1 MASNIDPTI
10 IDGDYP
16 IAGKDQPSQGF
27 RTNFTGIE
35 ENFSAAAS
43 EITELQGKAVLKAA
57 LSGTTL
63 DNNMQGAEI
72 LSAKMRDL
80 LLPVSAI
87 NWSASQL
94 NSLDVL
100 SGGYQSVTINQGS
113 TYAINFNNFSRYN
126 GYSTVLLQ
134 INNQGNNTVALPGGK
149 NYLGLEKI
157 TNASNNSLYFYN
169 TDSITTTRTVLSFSS
184 ADGNTFIVQDLTRD
198 VAGLNYGIPSNYPI
212 GRPGDKQGD
221 VQVYQSNVYVCT
233 QDYSTGSVSIWT
245 VASGGGGG
253 GGGPAGT
260 GGQVQFSVESVTG
273 PVFAADD
280 NFVFSSTTEQLFVP
294 QILANR
300 GIEISNLAPLT
311 VSGDITGRNI
321 TAISG
326 GIYGNVV
333 TGNLS
338 VLNISNFSNLS
349 VNNLTSNILVR
360 GNAAT
365 FTGNVTSANLTV
377 NNQASFNNV
386 SVAGTLALNSLTV
399 GTVQYANAGA
409 TVPGQVLGVTGT
421 NQLGFFSVPGSSPQT
436 ANLTVQFADY
446 STGIGRFN
454 GNTNFTYNFEQGA
467 NLLTTPN
474 LSVTGLATIAT
485 AGITTGTVTSLA
497 ATSANIVTL
506 RASSANINSQ
516 YSLPTVRTT
525 GNGYVLV
532 GFTDGSTDWQATSS
546 LYGNANVAAFL
557 AAFGSNTVNTT
568 GNVTAGYFIGN
579 GALLTGLSSIYSNA
593 NVAAYLPT
601 YTGFIGEVN
610 SAGNANINGD
620 LKVSVTANIFANGL
634 IRTTGPVQ
642 SGTMVTTNITVGEII
657 GNANLL
663 TISTPIETSYGI
675 DAVGN
680 VITSAY
686 FLGDGGLLSNLPG
699 ATPGGANT
707 QIQFNDNGVFG
718 GESSFIFDKG
728 NAALTI
734 TGNITTNGSL
744 TAGGSLIGDNFVVS
758 LGTANLLTIGA
769 LDPQFQTTIGNLLVG
784 DAGNST
790 GLLQVEG
797 NTVLVDV
804 TIGGAAIIGSDT
816 AYQSES
822 DLFVAGNLKVFGR
835 SNVGSVSNVT
845 ILGGSAGQALVTDG
859 TGNLTWST
867 VAGVANVISIT
878 SNTTIS
884 TDGVYIINSPN
895 ANVTVTLPAGN
906 ANIIGKTYNFKDI
919 GGNAFLHPITIA
931 TQGLDLIDG
940 NATAQVGAPYN
951 NLVIMYLTTN
961 IWGIM

>member
-134 INNQGNNTVALPGGK
+134 VNNQGNNTVALPGGK

-198 VAGLNYGIPSNYPI
+198 VAGLNYGIPANYPI

-233 QDYSTGSVSIWT
+233 QNYSSGAVSIWT

-280 NFVFSSTTEQLFVP
+280 NFVFSSGTEQLFVP

-360 GNAAT
+360 GAAAT

-386 SVAGTLALNSLTV
+386 SVAGTLSLNSLTV

-409 TVPGQVLGVTGT
+409 TIPGQVLGVTGT
-421 NQLGFFSVPGSSPQT
+421 NQLGFFSVPGSTPQS

-454 GNTNFTYNFEQGA
+454 GNTNFTYNFAAGA

-568 GNVTAGYFIGN
+568 GNVTAGYFLGN
-579 GALLTGLSSIYSNA
+579 GALLTGIAASYSNA

-601 YTGFIGEVN
+601 YTGFIGQVN
-610 SAGNANINGD
+610 SAGNANINGN

-634 IRTTGPVQ
+634 IRTTGPVE
-642 SGTMVTTNITVGEII
+642 SGTMLTTSLTAGEII
-657 GNANLL
+657 GAANLL
-663 TISTPIETSYGI
+663 TISTPVETSYGL

-680 VITSAY
+680 VTTSAY
-686 FLGDGGLLSNLPG
+686 FIGDGGLLSNLPG
-699 ATPGGANT
+699 ASPGGSNT

-718 GESSFIFDKG
+718 GQGSFTFNKA
-728 NAALTI
+728 NTSLSI
-734 TGNITTNGSL
+734 TGNVI
-744 TAGGSLIGDNFVVS
+744 AGGSLRADNFAVS

-769 LDPQFQTTIGNLLVG
+769 LNPTFQTTIGNLLVG
-784 DAGNST
+784 DAGNSA

-804 TIGGAAIIGSDT
+804 TVTGAAIIGSDT
-816 AYQSES
+816 AYLGGS
-822 DLFVAGNLKVFGR
+822 DLSVGGNLKVFGR
-835 SNVGSVSNVT
+835 SNVGSVSNLT
-845 ILGGSAGQALVTDG
+845 ILGGSSGQVLTTNGA
-859 TGNLTWST
+859 GNLSWST
-867 VAGVANVISIT
+867 VATNVTVITANT
-878 SNTTIS
+878 SVS
-884 TDGVYIINSPN
+884 QDGVYAINSPA
-895 ANVTVTLPAGN
+895 ANIAVTLPAGN
-906 ANIIGKTYNFKDI
+906 ANLIGKTFNFKDI
-919 GGNAFLHPITIA
+919 GGNAFLHPVTIIA
-931 TQGLDLIDG
+931 QGADLIDG
-940 NATAQVGAPYN
+940 ANTAQVGAPYDN
-951 NLVIMYLTTN
+951 TILMYLTTN
-961 IWGIM
+961 VWGVM

>member
-35 ENFSAAAS
+35 ENFTAAAS

-100 SGGYQSVTINQGS
+100 SGGYQSVTINQSG
-113 TYAINFNNFSRYN
+113 TYAINFNNFSRYS

-134 INNQGNNTVALPGGK
+134 VNNQGNNTVALPGGK

-157 TNASNNSLYFYN
+157 TNASNNSLYFYSP
-169 TDSITTTRTVLSFSS
+169 DSITTTRTVLSFSS
-184 ADGNTFIVQDLTRD
+184 ADGNTFTVQDLTRD
-198 VAGLNYGIPSNYPI
+198 VAGLNYGVPANYPQ

-233 QDYSTGSVSIWT
+233 QNYSTGSIAIWT
-245 VASGGGGG
+245 VASGSGG

-260 GGQVQFSVESVTG
+260 TGQIQFALDSVTG
-273 PVFAADD
+273 PVFAAND
-280 NFVFSSTTEQLFVP
+280 NLLFTSTTGQLFVP

-311 VSGDITGRNI
+311 VSGEITGRNI

-454 GNTNFTYNFEQGA
+454 GNTNFTYNFAAGA

-474 LSVTGLATIAT
+474 LSVTGLATIAA

-568 GNVTAGYFIGN
+568 GNITAGYFLGN
-579 GALLTGLSSIYSNA
+579 GAFLTGLDSIYSNA

-601 YTGFIGEVN
+601 YTGLIGQVN
-610 SAGNANINGD
+610 SAGNASIDGS
-620 LKVSVTANIFANGL
+620 LTVSTSVSILANGF
-634 IRTTGPVQ
+634 I
-642 SGTMVTTNITVGEII
+642 STNNRIQTPEVSADAVRVNEII
-657 GNANLL
+657 GQSNL
-663 TISTPIETSYGI
+663 
-675 DAVGN
+675 VN
-680 VITSAY
+680 ITSPVLATQPLEVTGGNIITDQFFIGNGA
-686 FLGDGGLLSNLPG
+686 FLTGISAAN
-699 ATPGGANT
+699 TVPGGANT
-707 QIQFNDNGVFG
+707 EIQFNDGGSFG
-718 GESSFIFDKG
+718 AVGTFTFNKVSSNLTLLGNINVSRADIGTLGFILGNG
-728 NAALTI
+728 NAINIGQADSALQ
-734 TGNITTNGSL
+734 
-744 TAGGSLIGDNFVVS
+744 SLIGNLIVGNQSTGNVGKLEVDGNLIAVTAS
-758 LGTANLLTIGA
+758 LGDLE
-769 LDPQFQTTIGNLLVG
+769 VG
-784 DAGNST
+784 DRTTYLPG
-790 GLLQVEG
+790 
-797 NTVLVDV
+797 
-804 TIGGAAIIGSDT
+804 
-816 AYQSES
+816 S
-822 DLFVAGNLKVFGR
+822 DLFVSGNARVYGRTSLGNVSNVSILNGTYGQALITDGAGNL
-835 SNVGSVSNVT
+835 S
-845 ILGGSAGQALVTDG
+845 
-859 TGNLTWST
+859 WST
-867 VAGVANVISIT
+867 VAGVANVISIV
-878 SNTTIS
+878 SNTS
-884 TDGVYIINSPN
+884 VSEAGVYILNSPS
-895 ANVTVTLPAGN
+895 ANITVTLPAGN
-906 ANIIGKTYNFKDI
+906 ANLIGKTFNFKDI

-931 TQGLDLIDG
+931 TQGGDVIDG
-940 NATAQVGAPYN
+940 NANAAVAAPYN
-951 NLVIMYLTTN
+951 NIVIMYLTTN
-961 IWGIM
+961 IWGVM

>member
-1 MASNIDPTI
+1 
-10 IDGDYP
+10 
-16 IAGKDQPSQGF
+16 
-27 RTNFTGIE
+27 
-35 ENFSAAAS
+35 
-43 EITELQGKAVLKAA
+43 
-57 LSGTTL
+57 
-63 DNNMQGAEI
+63 
-72 LSAKMRDL
+72 
-80 LLPVSAI
+80 
-87 NWSASQL
+87 
-94 NSLDVL
+94 
-100 SGGYQSVTINQGS
+100 
-113 TYAINFNNFSRYN
+113 
-126 GYSTVLLQ
+126 
-134 INNQGNNTVALPGGK
+134 
-149 NYLGLEKI
+149 
-157 TNASNNSLYFYN
+157 
-169 TDSITTTRTVLSFSS
+169 
-184 ADGNTFIVQDLTRD
+184 
-198 VAGLNYGIPSNYPI
+198 
-212 GRPGDKQGD
+212 
-221 VQVYQSNVYVCT
+221 
-233 QDYSTGSVSIWT
+233 
-245 VASGGGGG
+245 
-253 GGGPAGT
+253 
-260 GGQVQFSVESVTG
+260 
-273 PVFAADD
+273 VFAADD

-409 TVPGQVLGVTGT
+409 TVPGQVFGVTGT

-454 GNTNFTYNFEQGA
+454 GNTNFTYNFAAGA

-579 GALLTGLSSIYSNA
+579 GAFLTGLDSIYSNA

-620 LKVSVTANIFANGL
+620 LKVSNTVTILSNGF
-634 IRTTGPVQ
+634 I
-642 SGTMVTTNITVGEII
+642 STTNRIQTPELSADTVRVNEII
-657 GNANLL
+657 GQSNIV
-663 TISTPIETSYGI
+663 TISTPVETAYSI

-680 VITSAY
+680 VITSGY

-707 QIQFNDNGVFG
+707 QIQFNDGGIFG
-718 GESSFIFDKG
+718 GESSFTFDKG
-728 NAALTI
+728 NAALSI
-734 TGNITTNGSL
+734 VGNI
-744 TAGGSLIGDNFVVS
+744 TAGGSLIADNFVVS
-758 LGTANLLTIGA
+758 LGTANALTIGA
-769 LDPQFQTTIGNLLVG
+769 LDPLFQSTIGNLLVG
-784 DAGNST
+784 DAGNSN

-797 NTVLVDV
+797 NTVLADV
-804 TIGGAAIIGSDT
+804 TVNGSAVIGSNS
-816 AYQSES
+816 AYTNES
-822 DLFVAGNLKVFGR
+822 DLSVGGNLTVFGR
-835 SNVGSVSNVT
+835 SNIGSVSNVT
-845 ILGGSAGQALVTDG
+845 ILGGNSGQVLTTDG
-859 TGNLTWST
+859 AGNLSWTT
-867 VAGVANVISIT
+867 VAGVANVTSIT
-878 SNTTIS
+878 SS
-884 TDGVYIINSPN
+884 TAVTEAGVYIINSPT
-895 ANVTVTLPAGN
+895 ANITVTLPAGN
-906 ANIIGKTYNFKDI
+906 VNLIGKTFNFKDI

-931 TQGLDLIDG
+931 TQGGDVIDG
-940 NATAQVGAPYN
+940 NANTAVGAPYN
-951 NLVIMYLTTN
+951 NIVIMYLTTN
-961 IWGIM
+961 IWGVM

>member
-87 NWSASQL
+87 NWSTSQL

-100 SGGYQSVTINQGS
+100 SGGYQSVTISQSG
-113 TYAINFNNFSRYN
+113 TYAINFNNFSRYS

-157 TNASNNSLYFYN
+157 TNASNSSLYFYSP
-169 TDSITTTRTVLSFSS
+169 DSITTTRTVLSFSS

-198 VAGLNYGIPSNYPI
+198 VAGLNYGVPANYPI

-233 QDYSTGSVSIWT
+233 QNYSTGGISIWT
-245 VASGGGGG
+245 VASGSGG

-260 GGQVQFSVESVTG
+260 NGQIQFALDSVTG

-280 NFVFSSTTEQLFVP
+280 NFVFSSGTEQLFVP

-311 VSGDITGRNI
+311 VSGEITGRNI

-365 FTGNVTSANLTV
+365 FTGNVTAANLTV
-377 NNQASFNNV
+377 NTQASFNNV

-409 TVPGQVLGVTGT
+409 TIPGQVLGVTGT

-454 GNTNFTYNFEQGA
+454 GNTNFTYDFAAGA

-568 GNVTAGYFIGN
+568 GNVTAGYFLGN
-579 GALLTGLSSIYSNA
+579 GALLTGIAASYSNA

-601 YTGFIGEVN
+601 YTGFIGQVN

-620 LKVSVTANIFANGL
+620 LRVSVNANIFANGL
-634 IRTTGPVQ
+634 IRTTGPVE
-642 SGTMVTTNITVGEII
+642 SGIVVTTSVTAGEII
-657 GNANLL
+657 GAANLL
-663 TISTPIETSYGI
+663 TISTPVETAYSI

-680 VITSAY
+680 VITSGY

-699 ATPGGANT
+699 ASPGGANT
-707 QIQFNDNGVFG
+707 QIQFNDGGIFG
-718 GESSFIFDKG
+718 GESSFTFDKG

-744 TAGGSLIGDNFVVS
+744 TAGGSMIGDNFVVS
-758 LGTANLLTIGA
+758 LGTANALTIGA
-769 LDPQFQTTIGNLLVG
+769 LDPLFQSTIGNLLVG
-784 DAGNST
+784 DAGNLD

-797 NTVLVDV
+797 NTVLADV
-804 TIGGAAIIGSDT
+804 TVNGLVVIGSNS
-816 AYQSES
+816 AYTSES
-822 DLFVAGNLKVFGR
+822 DLSVGGNLTVFGR
-835 SNVGSVSNVT
+835 SNIGSVSNVT
-845 ILGGSAGQALVTDG
+845 ILGGNSGQVLTTDG
-859 TGNLTWST
+859 AGNLSWTT
-867 VAGVANVISIT
+867 VAGVANVTSIT
-878 SNTTIS
+878 SNTAVTEA
-884 TDGVYIINSPN
+884 GVYIINSPT
-895 ANVTVTLPAGN
+895 ANITVTLPAGN
-906 ANIIGKTYNFKDI
+906 VNLIGKTFNFKDI

-931 TQGLDLIDG
+931 TQGGDVIDG
-940 NATAQVGAPYN
+940 NANTAVGAPYN
-951 NLVIMYLTTN
+951 NIVIMYLTTN
-961 IWGIM
+961 IWGVM

>member
-35 ENFSAAAS
+35 ENFTAAAS

-80 LLPVSAI
+80 LLPVAAI
-87 NWSASQL
+87 NWSSSQL

-100 SGGYQSVTINQGS
+100 SGGYQSVTINQSG
-113 TYAINFNNFSRYN
+113 TYAINFNNFSRYS

-134 INNQGNNTVALPGGK
+134 VNNQGNNTVALPGGK

-157 TNASNNSLYFYN
+157 TNASNNSLYFYSP
-169 TDSITTTRTVLSFSS
+169 DSITTTRTVLSFSS
-184 ADGNTFIVQDLTRD
+184 ADGNTFTVQDLTRD
-198 VAGLNYGIPSNYPI
+198 VAGLNYGVPANYPQ

-233 QDYSTGSVSIWT
+233 QNYSTGSIAIWT

-260 GGQVQFSVESVTG
+260 TGQIQFALDSVTG
-273 PVFAADD
+273 PVFAAND
-280 NFVFSSTTEQLFVP
+280 NLVFTSSTGQLFVP

-311 VSGDITGRNI
+311 VSGDITGRNF

-409 TVPGQVLGVTGT
+409 TIPGQVLGVTGA

-454 GNTNFTYNFEQGA
+454 GNTNFTYNFSQGA

-474 LSVTGLATIAT
+474 LSVTELATITT

-516 YSLPTVRTT
+516 YTLPTVRTT
-525 GNGYVLV
+525 GNNYVLV
-532 GFTDGSTDWQATSS
+532 GFTDGSTDWQATST

-568 GNVTAGYFIGN
+568 GNITAGYFIGN
-579 GALLTGLSSIYSNA
+579 GALLTGLSSVYSNA

-601 YTGFIGEVN
+601 YTGNIGQVN
-610 SAGNANINGD
+610 SAGNASVNGSLTVSNTVSILSNGFISTINRIQTPELSAD
-620 LKVSVTANIFANGL
+620 TIRVNEIFG
-634 IRTTGPVQ
+634 Q
-642 SGTMVTTNITVGEII
+642 S
-657 GNANLL
+657 NLV
-663 TISTPIETSYGI
+663 TISSPLETAYTI
-675 DAVGN
+675 DSVGN
-680 VITSAY
+680 IITAGY

-699 ATPGGANT
+699 TTPGGANT

-718 GESSFIFDKG
+718 GQASFTFNKG
-728 NAALTI
+728 NSALSVA
-734 TGNITTNGSL
+734 GNVTVGVSL
-744 TAGGSLIGDNFVVS
+744 TAGGSLTADSFTVS
-758 LGTANLLTIGA
+758 LGTANALTIGA

-784 DAGNST
+784 DPGNSA

-804 TIGGAAIIGSDT
+804 TVGGAAIIGSDS
-816 AYQSES
+816 AYTDGS
-822 DLFVAGNLKVFGR
+822 DLSVGGNLTVFGR
-835 SNVGSVSNVT
+835 TSLGNVSNVS
-845 ILGGSAGQALVTDG
+845 ILNGTAGQALITDG
-859 TGNLTWST
+859 TGNLSWST
-867 VAGVANVISIT
+867 VAGVANVVSIT
-878 SNTTIS
+878 SNTNVND
-884 TDGVYIINSPN
+884 DGVYIINSPL
-895 ANVTVTLPAGN
+895 ANITVTLPAGN
-906 ANIIGKTYNFKDI
+906 ANLIGKTFNFKDI

-931 TQGLDLIDG
+931 TQGGDVIDG
-940 NATAQVGAPYN
+940 NANAAVAAPYN
-951 NLVIMYLTTN
+951 NIVIMYLTTN
-961 IWGIM
+961 IWGVM

>member
-43 EITELQGKAVLKAA
+43 EITELQSKAVLKAA

-87 NWSASQL
+87 NWSASQI

-100 SGGYQSVTINQGS
+100 SGGYQSVTINQSS

-134 INNQGNNTVALPGGK
+134 VNNQGNNTVALPGGK

-157 TNASNNSLYFYN
+157 TNASNNSLYFYSP
-169 TDSITTTRTVLSFSS
+169 DSITTTRTVLSFSS

-198 VAGLNYGIPSNYPI
+198 VAGLNYGIPGNYPI

-233 QDYSTGSVSIWT
+233 QDYSSGAVSIWT
-245 VASGGGGG
+245 VASGSGG

-311 VSGDITGRNI
+311 VSGEITGRNI

-338 VLNISNFSNLS
+338 VLNISTFGNLQ
-349 VNNLTSNILVR
+349 VNNLTSNILIR
-360 GNAAT
+360 GNTAT
-365 FTGNVTSANLTV
+365 FTGNVTSNNLTV
-377 NNQASFNNV
+377 NSQASFNNV
-386 SVAGTLALNSLTV
+386 SVNGTLSLNSLTV
-399 GTVQYANAGA
+399 GSVQYANAGA

-454 GNTNFTYNFEQGA
+454 GNINFTYNFAPGA

-474 LSVTGLATIAT
+474 ISISEIATINT
-485 AGITTGTVTSLA
+485 AGITTATVTSLS
-497 ATSANIVTL
+497 ATGANIVTL

-516 YSLPTVRTT
+516 YSLPTVRTAA
-525 GNGYVLV
+525 NGYVLV
-532 GFTDGSTDWQATSS
+532 GNTDGSTFWSPTTS
-546 LYGNANVAAFL
+546 LYGNANVINLL
-557 AAFGSNTVNTT
+557 ANFGSNTVNTT
-568 GNVTAGYFIGN
+568 GNITAGYFLGN
-579 GALLTGLSSIYSNA
+579 GALLSGIAASYSNA
-593 NVAAYLPT
+593 NVANYLPI
-601 YTGFIGEVN
+601 YTGFIGDLN
-610 SAGNANINGD
+610 SATNGNINGN
-620 LKVSVTANIFANGL
+620 LSISTTANIFANGL
-634 IRTTGPVQ
+634 IRTSGNIVALKVTADEVDVNELTSSGNLITISAPVQ
-642 SGTMVTTNITVGEII
+642 AGNSIGVT
-657 GNANLL
+657 
-663 TISTPIETSYGI
+663 
-675 DAVGN
+675 GN
-680 VITSAY
+680 VTVSGFYI
-686 FLGDGGLLSNLPG
+686 GDGGLLSNLPG
-699 ATPGGANT
+699 ASPAGSDTE
-707 QIQFNDNGVFG
+707 IQFNNSGAFG
-718 GESSFIFDKG
+718 AVGTFTFDQVTS
-728 NAALTI
+728 NLTLL
-734 TGNITTNGSL
+734 GNINVAQKVIADS
-744 TAGGSLIGDNFVVS
+744 V
-758 LGTANLLTIGA
+758 
-769 LDPQFQTTIGNLLVG
+769 
-784 DAGNST
+784 
-790 GLLQVEG
+790 
-797 NTVLVDV
+797 
-804 TIGGAAIIGSDT
+804 
-816 AYQSES
+816 ES
-822 DLFVAGNLKVFGR
+822 DLYTGNSMLVGQANTEFQSLISNLFVFNQSVGNAGRLEVDGNFIAVSASLGDLEVGDR
-835 SNVGSVSNVT
+835 SGYLAGSDFFVSGDAKFYGKSYLGSVSNVS
-845 ILGGSAGQALVTDG
+845 ILGGSSGQVLTTNGA
-859 TGNLTWST
+859 GNLSWST
-867 VAGVANVISIT
+867 VATNVTIISATT
-878 SNTTIS
+878 SVS
-884 TDGVYIINSPN
+884 QDGVYAVNSPA
-895 ANVTVTLPAGN
+895 ANITITLPLGN
-906 ANIIGKTYNFKDI
+906 AALIGKSFNFKDI
-919 GGNAFLHPITIA
+919 GGNAFNYPITIS
-931 TQGLDLIDG
+931 TQGADRIDG
-940 NATAQVGAPYN
+940 ATTTQVAAPYDN
-951 NLVIMYLTTN
+951 TVLMYLTFN
-961 IWGIM
+961 VWGIM

>member
-87 NWSASQL
+87 NWSTSQL

-100 SGGYQSVTINQGS
+100 SGGYQSVTISQSG
-113 TYAINFNNFSRYN
+113 TYAINFNNFSRYS

-157 TNASNNSLYFYN
+157 TNASNSSLYFYSP
-169 TDSITTTRTVLSFSS
+169 DSITTTRTVLSFSS

-198 VAGLNYGIPSNYPI
+198 VAGLNYGVPANYPI

-233 QDYSTGSVSIWT
+233 QNYSTGGISIWT
-245 VASGGGGG
+245 VASGSGG

-260 GGQVQFSVESVTG
+260 NGQIQFALDSVTG

-280 NFVFSSTTEQLFVP
+280 NFVFSSGTEQLFVP

-311 VSGDITGRNI
+311 VSGEITGRNI

-365 FTGNVTSANLTV
+365 FTGNVTAANLTV
-377 NNQASFNNV
+377 NTQASFNNV

-409 TVPGQVLGVTGT
+409 TIPGQVLGVTGT

-454 GNTNFTYNFEQGA
+454 GNTNFTYDFAAGA

-568 GNVTAGYFIGN
+568 GNITAGYFLGN
-579 GALLTGLSSIYSNA
+579 GALLTGIAASYSNA

-601 YTGFIGEVN
+601 YTGLIGEVN

-620 LKVSVTANIFANGL
+620 LKVSVNANIFANGL
-634 IRTTGPVQ
+634 IRTTGPVE
-642 SGTMVTTNITVGEII
+642 SGIVVTTSVTAGEII
-657 GNANLL
+657 GAANLL
-663 TISTPIETSYGI
+663 TISTPVETAYSI

-680 VITSAY
+680 VITSGY

-699 ATPGGANT
+699 ASPGGANT
-707 QIQFNDNGVFG
+707 QIQFNDGGIFG
-718 GESSFIFDKG
+718 GESSFTFDKG

-744 TAGGSLIGDNFVVS
+744 TAGGSMIGDNFVVS
-758 LGTANLLTIGA
+758 LGTANALTIGA
-769 LDPQFQTTIGNLLVG
+769 LDPLFQSTIGNLLVG
-784 DAGNST
+784 DAGNLD

-797 NTVLVDV
+797 NTVLADV
-804 TIGGAAIIGSDT
+804 TVNGLVVIGSNS
-816 AYQSES
+816 AYTSES
-822 DLFVAGNLKVFGR
+822 DLSVGGNLTVFGR
-835 SNVGSVSNVT
+835 SNIGSVSNVT
-845 ILGGSAGQALVTDG
+845 ILGGNSGQVLTTDG
-859 TGNLTWST
+859 AGNLSWTT
-867 VAGVANVISIT
+867 VAGVANVTSIT
-878 SNTTIS
+878 SNTAVTEA
-884 TDGVYIINSPN
+884 GVYIINSPT
-895 ANVTVTLPAGN
+895 ANITVTLPAGN
-906 ANIIGKTYNFKDI
+906 VNLIGKTFNFKDI

-931 TQGLDLIDG
+931 TQGGDVIDG
-940 NATAQVGAPYN
+940 NANTAVGAPYN
-951 NLVIMYLTTN
+951 NIVIMYLTTN
-961 IWGIM
+961 IWGVM

>member
-35 ENFSAAAS
+35 ENFTAAAS

-100 SGGYQSVTINQGS
+100 SGGYQSVTINQSG
-113 TYAINFNNFSRYN
+113 TYAINFNNFSRYS

-134 INNQGNNTVALPGGK
+134 VNNQGNNTVALPGGK

-157 TNASNNSLYFYN
+157 TNASNNSLYFYSP
-169 TDSITTTRTVLSFSS
+169 DSITTTRTVLSFSS
-184 ADGNTFIVQDLTRD
+184 ADGNTFTVQDLTRD
-198 VAGLNYGIPSNYPI
+198 VAGLNYGVPANYPQ

-233 QDYSTGSVSIWT
+233 DNYSTGSVAIWT
-245 VASGGGGG
+245 VASGSGG

-260 GGQVQFSVESVTG
+260 TGQIQFALDSVTG
-273 PVFAADD
+273 PVFAAND
-280 NFVFSSTTEQLFVP
+280 NLLFTSTTGQLFVP

-311 VSGDITGRNI
+311 VSGEITGRNI

-365 FTGNVTSANLTV
+365 FTGNVTAANLRINT
-377 NNQASFNNV
+377 QATFNNV

-454 GNTNFTYNFEQGA
+454 GNTNFTYNFAAGA

-474 LSVTGLATIAT
+474 LSVTDLATIST

-497 ATSANIVTL
+497 ATSANIVSL

-516 YSLPTVRTT
+516 YTLPTVRTT

-532 GFTDGSTDWQATSS
+532 GFTNGSTDWQATST

-557 AAFGSNTVNTT
+557 ANFGSNTVNTT
-568 GNVTAGYFIGN
+568 GNITAGYFLGN

-601 YTGFIGEVN
+601 YTGLIGEVN
-610 SAGNANINGD
+610 SGGNANINGIFR
-620 LKVSVTANIFANGL
+620 VSNTVTILSNGF
-634 IRTTGPVQ
+634 
-642 SGTMVTTNITVGEII
+642 
-657 GNANLL
+657 
-663 TISTPIETSYGI
+663 ISTNNRIQTPEVSADTVRVNEIFGQSNLVTVASPLETASYI
-675 DAVGN
+675 DAADN
-680 VITSAY
+680 IITSAY
-686 FLGDGGLLSNLPG
+686 FIGDGGLLSNLPAG
-699 ATPGGANT
+699 SPGGTNT
-707 QIQFNDNGVFG
+707 QIQFNDNGLFG
-718 GESSFIFDKG
+718 GQASFTFNKG
-728 NAALTI
+728 NGALSI
-734 TGNITTNGSL
+734 SGNII
-744 TAGGSLIGDNFVVS
+744 AGGALRADSFTVS
-758 LGTANLLTIGA
+758 LGTANA
-769 LDPQFQTTIGNLLVG
+769 LAVGTLNPQFQSTIGNLLVG
-784 DAGNST
+784 DPGNST

-797 NTVLVDV
+797 NTVLADMTV
-804 TIGGAAIIGSDT
+804 GGTAIIGSDT
-816 AYQSES
+816 VYQSES

-845 ILGGSAGQALVTDG
+845 ILGGSAGQALITDG

-884 TDGVYIINSPN
+884 ADGVYIINSPN

-906 ANIIGKTYNFKDI
+906 ANIIGKTFNFKDI

-931 TQGLDLIDG
+931 TQGGDAIDG
-940 NATAQVGAPYN
+940 NATAQVAAPYN
-951 NLVIMYLTTN
+951 NIVIMYLTTN
-961 IWGIM
+961 IWGVM

>member
-35 ENFSAAAS
+35 ENFTAAAS

-100 SGGYQSVTINQGS
+100 SGGYQSVTINQSG
-113 TYAINFNNFSRYN
+113 TYAINFNNFSRYS

-134 INNQGNNTVALPGGK
+134 VNNQGNNTVALPGGK

-157 TNASNNSLYFYN
+157 TNASNNSLYFYSP
-169 TDSITTTRTVLSFSS
+169 DSITTTRTVLSFSS
-184 ADGNTFIVQDLTRD
+184 ADGNTFTVQDLTRD
-198 VAGLNYGIPSNYPI
+198 VAGLNYGVPANYPQ

-233 QDYSTGSVSIWT
+233 DNYSTGSVAIWT
-245 VASGGGGG
+245 VASGSGG

-260 GGQVQFSVESVTG
+260 TGQIQFALDSVTG
-273 PVFAADD
+273 PVFAAND
-280 NFVFSSTTEQLFVP
+280 NLLFTSTTGQLFVP

-311 VSGDITGRNI
+311 VSGEITGRNI

-365 FTGNVTSANLTV
+365 FTGNVTAANLRINT
-377 NNQASFNNV
+377 QATFNNV

-454 GNTNFTYNFEQGA
+454 GNTNFTYNFAAGA

-474 LSVTGLATIAT
+474 LSVTDLATIST

-497 ATSANIVTL
+497 ATSANIVSL

-516 YSLPTVRTT
+516 YTLPTVRTT

-532 GFTDGSTDWQATSS
+532 GFTDGSTDWQATST

-557 AAFGSNTVNTT
+557 ANFGSNTVNTT
-568 GNVTAGYFIGN
+568 GNITAGYFLGN

-601 YTGFIGEVN
+601 YTGLIGEVN
-610 SAGNANINGD
+610 SGGNANINGIFR
-620 LKVSVTANIFANGL
+620 VSNTVTILSNGF
-634 IRTTGPVQ
+634 
-642 SGTMVTTNITVGEII
+642 
-657 GNANLL
+657 
-663 TISTPIETSYGI
+663 ISTNNRIQTPEVSADTVRVNEIFGQSNLVTVASPLETASYI
-675 DAVGN
+675 DAADN
-680 VITSAY
+680 IITSAY
-686 FLGDGGLLSNLPG
+686 FIGDGGLLSNLPAG
-699 ATPGGANT
+699 SPGGTNT
-707 QIQFNDNGVFG
+707 QIQFNDNGLFG
-718 GESSFIFDKG
+718 GQASFTFNKG
-728 NAALTI
+728 NGALSI
-734 TGNITTNGSL
+734 SGNII
-744 TAGGSLIGDNFVVS
+744 AGGALRADSFTVS
-758 LGTANLLTIGA
+758 LGTANA
-769 LDPQFQTTIGNLLVG
+769 LAVGTLNPQFQSTIGNLLVG
-784 DAGNST
+784 DPGNST

-797 NTVLVDV
+797 NTVLADMTV
-804 TIGGAAIIGSDT
+804 GGTAIIGSDT
-816 AYQSES
+816 VYQSES

-845 ILGGSAGQALVTDG
+845 ILGGSAGQALITDG

-884 TDGVYIINSPN
+884 ADGVYIINSPN

-906 ANIIGKTYNFKDI
+906 ANIIGKTFNFKDI

-931 TQGLDLIDG
+931 TQGGDAIDG
-940 NATAQVGAPYN
+940 NATAQVAAPYN
-951 NLVIMYLTTN
+951 NIVIMYLTTN
-961 IWGIM
+961 IWGVM